1 MLSLFDEESK
11 IVTSGLGN
19 HKFRVAGIAGIAWHN
34 LNLVDA
40 RIKLLIKF
48 TEYHFSKVSIKYVKL
63 WVGLKLIR
71 YNMTPLAPKAHKSV
85 TFYSIAHAYL
95 V

>member
-1 MLSLFDEESK
+1 MSIGLKCIQSQCYFLTVSNKKAPMLSLFDEESK

-19 HKFRVAGIAGIAWHN
+19 HKFRVAGMAGIAWHN

-63 WVGLKLIR
+63 WVGL
-71 YNMTPLAPKAHKSV
+71 N
-85 TFYSIAHAYL
+85 
-95 V
+95 

>member
-1 MLSLFDEESK
+1 MLNLFHEESK
-11 IVTSGLGN
+11 IVTSRLKN
-19 HKFRVAGIAGIAWHN
+19 DKFRIARIAGIAWHN

-71 YNMTPLAPKAHKSV
+71 RNMTPLAPKAYKSF
-85 TFYSIAHAYL
+85 TF
-95 V
+95 

>member
-63 WVGLKLIR
+63 WVGL
-71 YNMTPLAPKAHKSV
+71 N
-85 TFYSIAHAYL
+85 
-95 V
+95 